1 MANDSKSIKA
11 HKFLLKISKRNKHTK
26 FNNYLSQS
34 NIISIDSRMD
44 KQNDLQFFIVKTIIG
59 QQVSVSAAR
68 SIWKKVEISLKEK
81 NSIISTEEL
90 AKCGLSKPKAKYIY
104 DVINNKDLKSVSKKT
119 LQAMQDNELSE
130 FFLQIKGIGPWTL
143 GIIKMFYL
151 GNSDT
156 FLNGDLA
163 IKKRALYFFNDSEYM
178 GIDYSPYKTYLCLY
192 LWQSLSVKLD

>member
-1 MANDSKSIKA
+1 MANDPKSIKA

-68 SIWKKVEISLKEK
+68 SIWKKVEIYLKEE

-104 DVINNKDLKSVSKKT
+104 GVINNKDLKSVSKKT

-156 FLNGDLA
+156 YLNGDLA

>member
-34 NIISIDSRMD
+34 NIISLDSRMD

-68 SIWKKVEISLKEK
+68 SIWKKVEIYLKEK

-104 DVINNKDLKSVSKKT
+104 GVINNKDLKSVSKKT

>member
-68 SIWKKVEISLKEK
+68 SIWKKVEIYLKEK

-104 DVINNKDLKSVSKKT
+104 GVINNKDLKSVSKKT

-151 GNSDT
+151 GHSDT
-156 FLNGDLA
+156 YLNGDLA
-163 IKKRALYFFNDSEYM
+163 IKKRASYFFNDSEYM

>member
-68 SIWKKVEISLKEK
+68 SIWKKVEIYLKEE

-104 DVINNKDLKSVSKKT
+104 GVINNKDLKSVSKKT

>member
-1 MANDSKSIKA
+1 MANDFKSIKA

-68 SIWKKVEISLKEK
+68 SIWKKVEIYLKEK

-104 DVINNKDLKSVSKKT
+104 GVINNKDLKSVSKKT

>member
-1 MANDSKSIKA
+1 MIPNR
-11 HKFLLKISKRNKHTK
+11 LKISKRNKHTK

-68 SIWKKVEISLKEK
+68 SIWKKVEIYLKEK

-104 DVINNKDLKSVSKKT
+104 GVINNKDLKSVSKKT

>member
-34 NIISIDSRMD
+34 NIISIHSRMD

-68 SIWKKVEISLKEK
+68 SIWKKVEIYLKEK

-104 DVINNKDLKSVSKKT
+104 GVINNKDLKSVSKKT

>member
-68 SIWKKVEISLKEK
+68 SIWKKVEIYLKDE

-104 DVINNKDLKSVSKKT
+104 GVINNKDLKSVSKKT

>member
-11 HKFLLKISKRNKHTK
+11 YKFLLKISIRNKHIK

-34 NIISIDSRMD
+34 NIISLDSRMD

-68 SIWKKVEISLKEK
+68 SIWKKVEIYLKEK

-104 DVINNKDLKSVSKKT
+104 GVINNKDLKSVSKKT

>member
-1 MANDSKSIKA
+1 MVNDSKSIKA

-68 SIWKKVEISLKEK
+68 SIWKKVEIYLKEK

-104 DVINNKDLKSVSKKT
+104 GVINNKDLKSVSKKT

>member
-1 MANDSKSIKA
+1 MANDPKSIKA

-68 SIWKKVEISLKEK
+68 SIWKKVEIYLKEK

-104 DVINNKDLKSVSKKT
+104 GVINNKDLKSVSKKT

>member
-68 SIWKKVEISLKEK
+68 SIWKKVEIYLKEK

>member
-1 MANDSKSIKA
+1 MVNDSKSIKA

-68 SIWKKVEISLKEK
+68 SIWKKVEIYLKEK

-104 DVINNKDLKSVSKKT
+104 GVINNKDLKSVSKKT

-156 FLNGDLA
+156 YLNGDLA

>member
-68 SIWKKVEISLKEK
+68 SIWKKVEIYLKEK

-104 DVINNKDLKSVSKKT
+104 GVINNKDLKSVSKKT

-151 GNSDT
+151 CNSDT

>member
-34 NIISIDSRMD
+34 NIISLDSRMD

-68 SIWKKVEISLKEK
+68 SIWKKVEIYLKEK

>member
-68 SIWKKVEISLKEK
+68 SIWKKVEIYLKEE

-119 LQAMQDNELSE
+119 LQAMRDNELSE

>member
-68 SIWKKVEISLKEK
+68 SIWKKVEIYLKDE

>member
-44 KQNDLQFFIVKTIIG
+44 KQNDLQFFIIKTIIG

-68 SIWKKVEISLKEK
+68 SIWKKVEIYLKEK

-104 DVINNKDLKSVSKKT
+104 GVINNKDLKSVSKKT

>member
-68 SIWKKVEISLKEK
+68 SIWKKVEIYLKDE

-104 DVINNKDLKSVSKKT
+104 GVINNKDLKSVSKKT
-119 LQAMQDNELSE
+119 LQAMRDNELSE

>member
-68 SIWKKVEISLKEK
+68 SIWKKVENYLKEK

-104 DVINNKDLKSVSKKT
+104 GVINNKDLKSVSKKT

>member
-68 SIWKKVEISLKEK
+68 SSWKKVEIYLKEK

-104 DVINNKDLKSVSKKT
+104 GVINNKDLKSVSKKT

>member
-1 MANDSKSIKA
+1 MANDFKSIKA

-68 SIWKKVEISLKEK
+68 SIWKKVEIYLKEK

-104 DVINNKDLKSVSKKT
+104 NVINNKDLKSVSKKT

>member
-68 SIWKKVEISLKEK
+68 SIWKKVEIYLKEK

-104 DVINNKDLKSVSKKT
+104 GVINNKDLKSVSKKT

-192 LWQSLSVKLD
+192 LWQSLSVKA

>member
-34 NIISIDSRMD
+34 NIISLDSRMD
-44 KQNDLQFFIVKTIIG
+44 KQNDLQFFTVKTIIG
-59 QQVSVSAAR
+59 QQVAVGAAR
-68 SIWKKVEISLKEK
+68 SIWKKVEIYLKEK

-104 DVINNKDLKSVSKKT
+104 GVINNKDLKSVSKKT

>member
-59 QQVSVSAAR
+59 QQVSVGAAR
-68 SIWKKVEISLKEK
+68 SIWKKVEIYLKEK

-104 DVINNKDLKSVSKKT
+104 GVINNKDLKSVSKKT

>member
-68 SIWKKVEISLKEK
+68 SIWKKVEIYLKEK

-104 DVINNKDLKSVSKKT
+104 GVINNKDLKSVSKKT

-192 LWQSLSVKLD
+192 LWQSLSVKID

>member
-1 MANDSKSIKA
+1 MANDSKSVKA

-68 SIWKKVEISLKEK
+68 SIWKKVEIYLKEK

-104 DVINNKDLKSVSKKT
+104 GVINNKDLKSVSKKT

>member
-34 NIISIDSRMD
+34 NIISIDLRMD

-68 SIWKKVEISLKEK
+68 SIWKKVEIYLKEK

-104 DVINNKDLKSVSKKT
+104 GVINNKDLKSVSKKT

>member
-34 NIISIDSRMD
+34 SIISIESRMD

-59 QQVSVSAAR
+59 QQVSVGAAR
-68 SIWKKVEISLKEK
+68 SIWKKVEIYLKEK

-104 DVINNKDLKSVSKKT
+104 GVINNKDLKSVSKKT

>member
-1 MANDSKSIKA
+1 MVNDSKSIKA

-68 SIWKKVEISLKEK
+68 SIWKKVEIYLKDE

-119 LQAMQDNELSE
+119 LQAMRDNELSE

>member
-1 MANDSKSIKA
+1 MVNDSKSIKA

-90 AKCGLSKPKAKYIY
+90 AKCGLSQPKAKYIY
-104 DVINNKDLKSVSKKT
+104 GVINNKDLKSVSKKT